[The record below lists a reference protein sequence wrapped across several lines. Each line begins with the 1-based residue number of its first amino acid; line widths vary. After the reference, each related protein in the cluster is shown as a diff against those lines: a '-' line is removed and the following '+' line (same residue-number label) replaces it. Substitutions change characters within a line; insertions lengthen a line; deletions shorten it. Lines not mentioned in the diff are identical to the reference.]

1 MIDARIIHQELN
13 LNIYYSGWIN
23 EIIRVLRL
31 EKGKDYIIKGI
42 DKIFLSRETAEF
54 LRERG

>member
-42 DKIFLSRETAEF
+42 EKIFLSRETAEF

>member
-23 EIIRVLRL
+23 EIIRVLRS